1 MNPRLTTALLIFLA
15 VFFLTP
21 GNTSEIRVISLV
33 PSQTE
38 MIYALG
44 LEDCLIGRSDY
55 CNFPPESQQKPSI
68 GNMELNIE
76 KIVSLRPTLL
86 LDTNG
91 MHQRYAPLFQQLGL
105 KYVNM
110 PTTSLQQV
118 KEAAMKVADMLG
130 NPQAG
135 RNFSDDWDAQLGKIA
150 PDLSEKPVSVYFEI
164 WDTPTQAAGDS
175 SFIGEL
181 IRQAGGRNIF
191 ANQGDYPV
199 VNSETL
205 INEDPEV
212 ILLSYPI
219 TSLDSIRK
227 RPGWNTLRA
236 IKQNRLY
243 ALDQDLFVRPGP
255 RNLTA
260 VNRLHEIFKKV
271 RSDE

>member
-1 MNPRLTTALLIFLA
+1 M
-15 VFFLTP
+15 FLTA
-21 GNTSEIRVISLV
+21 GNASEIRVISLV

-44 LEDCLIGRSDY
+44 LENCLVGRSDY
-55 CNFPPESQQKPSI
+55 CNFPPEAQHKPSI

-76 KIVSLRPTLL
+76 KIVSLRPALL

-118 KEAAMKVADMLG
+118 KEAATKVAELLG

-135 RNFSDDWDAQLGKIA
+135 KRFSDDWNARLGKVT
-150 PDLSEKPVSVYFEI
+150 PSLSEKPVSVYFEI

-175 SFIGEL
+175 SFIGEI
-181 IRQAGGRNIF
+181 IRQAGGLNIY
-191 ANQGDYPV
+191 AGQGDYPV
-199 VNSETL
+199 VNPETL
-205 INEDPEV
+205 IREDPEV
-212 ILLSYPI
+212 ILISYPAN
-219 TSLDSIRK
+219 SLESIKK
-227 RPGWNTLRA
+227 RPGWSTLRA
-236 IKQNRLY
+236 IKGNRLY
-243 ALDQDLFVRPGP
+243 ALDQDIFVRPGP
-255 RNLTA
+255 RNLA
-260 VNRLHEIFKKV
+260 AIDRLHEIFKKV